1 MKLKLPFIC
10 KSCVKSIRSIE
21 LLPAVDVTFLGSKNT
36 YDKTF
41 LIKLAQAEIILYS
54 QRKLGCQTYGF
65 PLASRVTEICPQ
77 LLENKVR
84 LTIKP
89 SSMIYS
95 APVYH
100 DGPLWSWHIMC

>member
-1 MKLKLPFIC
+1 MSLFWDLKIH
-10 KSCVKSIRSIE
+10 
-21 LLPAVDVTFLGSKNT
+21 

-41 LIKLAQAEIILYS
+41 LIKLDQAEIILYS
-54 QRKLGCQTYGF
+54 QRKLGCQTGF

-84 LTIKP
+84 LTIKQ

-95 APVYH
+95 APMYH

>member
-36 YDKTF
+36 YYDKTF
-41 LIKLAQAEIILYS
+41 LIKLAQDEIILYS
-54 QRKLGCQTYGF
+54 QRKLGCQTGF

-84 LTIKP
+84 LTIQQ
-89 SSMIYS
+89 SSI
-95 APVYH
+95 
-100 DGPLWSWHIMC
+100 I